1 MPVQLSKM
9 IPNLSVHEL
18 SCIIIGMKKVNG
30 IAIQQPDLRNSLYN
44 YIMNLTK
51 RYPISNEAER
61 SDYDNL
67 ISLVLPILEHGGLIK
82 NDSQKYIIDL
92 MDSFY
97 KICDLVSV
105 QTLNQILLL
114 TNYHNISTTI

>member
-1 MPVQLSKM
+1 M
-9 IPNLSVHEL
+9 IPTLSVHEL

-30 IAIQQPDLRNSLYN
+30 IAIQQPDLRISLYN
-44 YIMNLTK
+44 YIMDLTK

-67 ISLVLPILEHGGLIK
+67 ISLVLPILEHDGLIK

-114 TNYHNISTTI
+114 TNYHNKSTKI

>member
-51 RYPISNEAER
+51 LYPISNEAER